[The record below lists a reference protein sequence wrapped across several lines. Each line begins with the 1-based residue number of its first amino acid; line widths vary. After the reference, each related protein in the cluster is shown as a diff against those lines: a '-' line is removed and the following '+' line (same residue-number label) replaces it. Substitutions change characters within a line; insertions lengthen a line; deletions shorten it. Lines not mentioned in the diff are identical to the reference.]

1 MLSQKI
7 ISLESSKDIDL
18 KNYTTSMNE
27 IEIDAKAKLEDLHTA
42 VQNKNTEFE
51 ILNAQLSLKN
61 QELNS
66 LIDEISMLRNQ
77 NREKMR
83 MLETKN
89 ATEQNTLND
98 LISSYKKEVMELR
111 RRVHELESE
120 ISDK

>member
-1 MLSQKI
+1 M
-7 ISLESSKDIDL
+7 
-18 KNYTTSMNE
+18 
-27 IEIDAKAKLEDLHTA
+27 
-42 VQNKNTEFE
+42 QNKNTEFE

-61 QELNS
+61 QELTT
-66 LIDEISMLRNQ
+66 LIDEISMLRNK

-83 MLETKN
+83 TLETKN

-120 ISDK
+120 ISDKEAQADMKIGLSRQDLESQKQANEALKARN